1 MKWKT
6 WPVSKVY
13 SMLHRQGELLF
24 SDSVE
29 IKAVL
34 PERRSRLP
42 SLSSRSKN
50 TKAQLFPFNRCLVV
64 CQDLSM
70 CFYLTLCKYL
80 FIHLFSPGVGR
91 KHFRLEKK
99 FNINNL
105 QVRDVAKGGSLTE
118 FELHDTSE
126 EADSLVVEENV
137 TIVVRSADMR
147 NMWVAKINAEVREAI
162 EMIKALEVPRPSSL
176 GAL

>member
-1 MKWKT
+1 
-6 WPVSKVY
+6 
-13 SMLHRQGELLF
+13 
-24 SDSVE
+24 VE
-29 IKAVL
+29 IKAL
-34 PERRSRLP
+34 QPERKSRIP

-50 TKAQLFPFNRCLVV
+50 TKAQLFLFKRCLVV
-64 CQDLSM
+64 CQDLSI
-70 CFYLTLCKYL
+70 L
-80 FIHLFSPGVGR
+80 GVGR

-99 FNINNL
+99 FNINSL
-105 QVRDVAKGGSLTE
+105 QVRDVAKGGSLTA
-118 FELHDTSE
+118 FELHDTLE

-147 NMWVAKINAEVREAI
+147 NMWVTKINAEVREAI

>member
-6 WPVSKVY
+6 WPVSNVY

-24 SDSVE
+24 SESVE

-50 TKAQLFPFNRCLVV
+50 TKAQLFLFKRCLVV

-137 TIVVRSADMR
+137 TIAVRSADMR

>member
-1 MKWKT
+1 M
-6 WPVSKVY
+6 
-13 SMLHRQGELLF
+13 
-24 SDSVE
+24 
-29 IKAVL
+29 
-34 PERRSRLP
+34 
-42 SLSSRSKN
+42 
-50 TKAQLFPFNRCLVV
+50 
-64 CQDLSM
+64 
-70 CFYLTLCKYL
+70 
-80 FIHLFSPGVGR
+80 GR